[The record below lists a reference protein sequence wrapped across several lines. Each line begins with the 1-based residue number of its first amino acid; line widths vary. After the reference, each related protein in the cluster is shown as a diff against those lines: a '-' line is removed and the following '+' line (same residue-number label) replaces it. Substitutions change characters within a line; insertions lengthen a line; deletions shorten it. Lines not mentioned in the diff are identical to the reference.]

1 VTMRNAPRIGR
12 ETREEVPV
20 ICPTPQAK
28 CAFSRLARPG
38 KSAGARENLSSELQS
53 SLVRHTRA

>member
-28 CAFSRLARPG
+28 FSAID
-38 KSAGARENLSSELQS
+38 
-53 SLVRHTRA
+53 